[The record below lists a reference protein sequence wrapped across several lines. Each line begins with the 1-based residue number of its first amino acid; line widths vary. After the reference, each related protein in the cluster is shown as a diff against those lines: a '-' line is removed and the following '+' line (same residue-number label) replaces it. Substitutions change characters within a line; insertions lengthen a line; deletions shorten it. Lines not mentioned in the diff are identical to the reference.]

1 MQAFKVTD
9 TSEAK
14 GAAGL
19 VLLWLA
25 WRSDS
30 SGVAWPCLKTLA
42 RETSLQKSTLC
53 AALNRLEESGL
64 VIRERGGG
72 AQRSTHYFL
81 PWVKESPEAKAAI
94 SIRQPDEVWSA
105 GQNSVVKSVRSSGQK
120 TVQSGRPNCPVG
132 VPIQSNQ
139 SDPINNP
146 ESHRDQKHTRQT
158 ASRDAVEQRFEEFK
172 SIYPDREGSQRW
184 RAAKKACRAR
194 LREGHSWTD
203 LLAGAE
209 RYRNYCREKNIFGG
223 QFVKQAATFCGP
235 ELHFLERWSVAPE
248 GQPSSYAERLAAQIR
263 MRGL

>member
-1 MQAFKVTD
+1 MRAFKVTD

-30 SGVAWPCLKTLA
+30 RGVAWPCLKTLA

-53 AALNRLEESGL
+53 DALNRLEESGL
-64 VIRERGGG
+64 LVRERGGG
-72 AQRSTHYFL
+72 AKKSTRYIL
-81 PWVKESPEAKAAI
+81 PWVGERLVSEPAI
-94 SIRQPDEVWSA
+94 SNRQSDEVWSA
-105 GQNSVVKSVRSSGQK
+105 GQDSDVNSVHYSGQE
-120 TVQSGRPNCPVG
+120 TVQPGGPNCPVG
-132 VPIQSNQ
+132 VLIQSGQ
-139 SDPINNP
+139 PDTINNHKSNKNQ
-146 ESHRDQKHTRQT
+146 EYTSQAAARE
-158 ASRDAVEQRFEEFK
+158 AVEQRFEDFK

-203 LLAGAE
+203 LTAGAE
-209 RYRNYCREKNIFGG
+209 RYRDYCRAKNIVGG
-223 QFVKQAATFCGP
+223 QFVMQAATFCGP
-235 ELHFLERWSVAPE
+235 ELHFLESWSVAPE
-248 GQPSSYAERLAAQIR
+248 GKSGSYAERLAAQIR